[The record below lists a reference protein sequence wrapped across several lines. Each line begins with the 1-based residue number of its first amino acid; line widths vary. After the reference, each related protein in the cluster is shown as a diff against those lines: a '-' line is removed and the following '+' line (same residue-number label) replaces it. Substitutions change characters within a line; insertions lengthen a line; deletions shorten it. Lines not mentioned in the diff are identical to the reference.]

1 MTKTRQ
7 WTVFTAIAVI
17 VVLLAG
23 WFLLVKPQSTKA
35 STLRSEATTQQA
47 SNALIQTQIAS
58 LQNEQA
64 QLPEQ
69 QKELQKF
76 ATQVPADASEP
87 AAIRQLSAAATGSGV
102 NLVSLTPGT
111 ASAVAV
117 AGAAPGSTALT
128 APSSS
133 AGQLVQLPVT
143 LAILG
148 SYANVES
155 FFLSLEKLPRALLVT
170 GWSLCPTTGS
180 SATSAVSCTPPA
192 APSNF
197 TPPPG
202 VDELGG
208 TISATVFY
216 APPAGT
222 AVSTTPVA
230 PTGTASTAP
239 ATTASTPASSTPT
252 VASSAPAN

>member
-17 VVLLAG
+17 LVLLAG
-23 WFLLVKPQSTKA
+23 YFLLVKPQSTKA
-35 STLRSEATTQQA
+35 TTLRSEAASDQQ

-69 QKELQKF
+69 QKQLEKF

-87 AAIRQLSAAATGSGV
+87 AIIRQLSAAATGSGV
-102 NLVSLTPGT
+102 NLVSITPGT
-111 ASAVAV
+111 SGAVA
-117 AGAAPGSTALT
+117 ATTTPGSSSL
-128 APSSS
+128 APVPSA

-143 LAILG
+143 LGILG

-155 FFLSLEKLPRALLVT
+155 FFQSLEALPRALLVT
-170 GWSLCPTTGS
+170 GWSLCPATGS
-180 SATSAVSCTPPA
+180 AGGASGAVSCTAPA

-197 TPPPG
+197 VMPTG
-202 VDELGG
+202 ELGG
-208 TISATVFY
+208 TVSAVVFY
-216 APPAGT
+216 APPVGT
-222 AVSTTPVA
+222 ATPTGSVA
-230 PTGTASTAP
+230 PAAT
-239 ATTASTPASSTPT
+239 ATTAPTPSTSTAATSTPT
-252 VASSAPAN
+252 GAASAPAS